1 MFEAMLSSDYLPFS
15 GALALL
21 VGLVLLEV
29 LLLLVGASLMV
40 GVEADAPEMDIF
52 EAEVPTKPDLT
63 GQGLAAILGFG
74 KIPLLIWFGAFLAGF
89 GLSGFALQA
98 AAQSLISTSVPPMG
112 AVPLALGAGIL
123 VARSYGVLLASLI
136 PGTQS
141 SAQSTQA
148 LSRLRGVVSQGT
160 ARAGNPA
167 EVRVT
172 DRHGNLQFL
181 RAEPLDRSAE
191 ITQGQEVVVIRLLSG
206 PDRGAFRIVA
216 LSD

>member
-1 MFEAMLSSDYLPFS
+1 
-15 GALALL
+15 
-21 VGLVLLEV
+21 
-29 LLLLVGASLMV
+29 
-40 GVEADAPEMDIF
+40 
-52 EAEVPTKPDLT
+52 
-63 GQGLAAILGFG
+63 
-74 KIPLLIWFGAFLAGF
+74 
-89 GLSGFALQA
+89 
-98 AAQSLISTSVPPMG
+98 
-112 AVPLALGAGIL
+112 
-123 VARSYGVLLASLI
+123 
-136 PGTQS
+136 
-141 SAQSTQA
+141 